1 MLRLPAPFEGRQE
14 RNAVGRGGLDAGQFA
29 ESRHYIGEIA
39 DMVAYLRAEFAAPRH
54 DEGHPD
60 AALAQ
65 RRLAPALAAAER
77 VGAVEPLARRAGV
90 RRRAVVARQD
100 DHRIFPDAEPFEF
113 GDQPAYLAVEVGDH
127 RCIGR
132 PRPPR
137 GEIALALDGLF
148 VAEFTHVVLYVGIGR
163 LHRAVGDRR
172 RPHQEERPLLV
183 GIHEPEHLVV
193 HGIGAVCALRV
204 RSYDS
209 ATNYDDELE
218 ILIDGRK
225 NDLFTGSKEEI
236 AKEEEIF
243 IRDYI
248 LPIEIAKF
256 FFFDAEK
263 IVSFAQINT
272 PEQRKDLSLAYSQV
286 LGIQKY
292 EDLKNELVRIQ
303 DDYRKASAKPQEKRE
318 FNGLIADIDFKEGE
332 IGRLTEEIANLE
344 DDRVIKRHNSAE
356 LQSKLIREGDMMSA
370 DELVRLN
377 DRKTELETVLGEADD
392 SLKDLYSLIPFGLA
406 GGLMAELAAQL
417 ETEKAYKQNK
427 LQLEGVNDKTDVIL
441 GDIENAKRK
450 LPFPIDIKAR
460 NFYESQIRELIK
472 KHFYNVS
479 DESKF
484 EHFSTLHDFSQG
496 QVEEFMRII
505 VKIKDNKSS
514 FENLINKYTKA
525 KAELYTIEKNIRE
538 AEKKAESDYVQNLRT
553 RKENIDRQID
563 SIGEDIGKK
572 QSEIATLKDQVIAHK
587 KQKETLSK
595 KINVSEQNR
604 AVDNEATRLIH
615 TIQKFLIRFKEEK
628 KKALAKKLEA
638 KLQSYLH
645 KTNLVKKVIVD
656 INGNGD
662 DVDICLFG
670 YDDKKIDN
678 SILSMGERQMFASA
692 LLSALVD
699 ETEIEFPVFIDSPMQ
714 KFDPQHTK
722 NVLTKFYP
730 NVSKQVILFPLLK
743 KELTEEEYQYIQ
755 PIVSKSYLINNEKN
769 GSHFVEVIPENLFE
783 EYNNSEHAN

>member
-1 MLRLPAPFEGRQE
+1 M
-14 RNAVGRGGLDAGQFA
+14 
-29 ESRHYIGEIA
+29 
-39 DMVAYLRAEFAAPRH
+39 
-54 DEGHPD
+54 
-60 AALAQ
+60 
-65 RRLAPALAAAER
+65 
-77 VGAVEPLARRAGV
+77 
-90 RRRAVVARQD
+90 
-100 DHRIFPDAEPFEF
+100 
-113 GDQPAYLAVEVGDH
+113 
-127 RCIGR
+127 
-132 PRPPR
+132 
-137 GEIALALDGLF
+137 
-148 VAEFTHVVLYVGIGR
+148 
-163 LHRAVGDRR
+163 
-172 RPHQEERPLLV
+172 
-183 GIHEPEHLVV
+183 
-193 HGIGAVCALRV
+193 
-204 RSYDS
+204 
-209 ATNYDDELE
+209 
-218 ILIDGRK
+218 IDGRK

-236 AKEEEIF
+236 TKEEEIF

-272 PEQRKDLSLAYSQV
+272 PEQRRDLSLAYSQV

-318 FNGLIADIDFKEGE
+318 FNALIADIDFKESE
-332 IGRLTEEIANLE
+332 IDRLSEEITNLE

-377 DRKTELETVLGEADD
+377 ERKTELDTVLREADD

-406 GGLMAELAAQL
+406 GGLMAELSSQL

-441 GDIENAKRK
+441 GDIEEAKRK

-460 NFYESQIRELIK
+460 NFYESQIRQLIK

-484 EHFSTLHDFSQG
+484 EHFCTLHDFSQG
-496 QVEEFMRII
+496 QVEEFMCII
-505 VKIKDNKSS
+505 MKIKESKSS

-563 SIGEDIGKK
+563 SIGEEIGKK
-572 QSEIATLKDQVIAHK
+572 QSEIETLKDQVIAHK
-587 KQKETLSK
+587 KQKEILSK
-595 KINVSEQNR
+595 KINVSDQNR

-755 PIVSKSYLINNEKN
+755 PIVNKSYLINNEKD
-769 GSHFVEVIPENLFE
+769 GSHFVEVKPENLFE
-783 EYNNSEHAN
+783 EYNNSGYAN

>member
-1 MLRLPAPFEGRQE
+1 MTIREIELNNFRIYKGKNKIELFPNGN
-14 RNAVGRGGLDAGQFA
+14 RNLIIVSGNNGFGKTTFLMSLVWCLYGKNMGKVDELYRKEIDEKGGY
-29 ESRHYIGEIA
+29 SKYIGNS
-39 DMVAYLRAEFAAPRH
+39 LNFAAQK
-54 DEGHPD
+54 EGETRFSVSVTFTDVEIPD
-60 AALAQ
+60 T
-65 RRLAPALAAAER
+65 P
-77 VGAVEPLARRAGV
+77 
-90 RRRAVVARQD
+90 
-100 DHRIFPDAEPFEF
+100 
-113 GDQPAYLAVEVGDH
+113 
-127 RCIGR
+127 CT
-132 PRPPR
+132 
-137 GEIALALDGLF
+137 EI
-148 VAEFTHVVLYVGIGR
+148 TI
-163 LHRAVGDRR
+163 
-172 RPHQEERPLLV
+172 
-183 GIHEPEHLVV
+183 
-193 HGIGAVCALRV
+193 V

-218 ILIDGRK
+218 IYIDGKK
-225 NDLFTGSKEEI
+225 NDLFTGSKEEV

-272 PEQRKDLSLAYSQV
+272 PEQRRDLSLAYSQV

-318 FNGLIADIDFKEGE
+318 FNALIADIDFKEGE
-332 IGRLTEEIANLE
+332 IDRLTEEITNLE

-377 DRKTELETVLGEADD
+377 NRKTELDTVLKEADD

-406 GGLMAELAAQL
+406 GGLMAEVSAQL

-441 GDIENAKRK
+441 GDIEDAKRK
-450 LPFPIDIKAR
+450 LPFPIDIKTR
-460 NFYESQIRELIK
+460 NFYESQIRQLIK

-505 VKIKDNKSS
+505 VKIKDSKSS
-514 FENLINKYTKA
+514 FESLINKYNKA

-563 SIGEDIGKK
+563 SIGEDIGKR
-572 QSEIATLKDQVIAHK
+572 QSEIEALKDQVIAHK
-587 KQKETLSK
+587 KQKEILSK
-595 KINVSEQNR
+595 KINVSDQNR
-604 AVDNEATRLIH
+604 AVDNEASRLIH

-755 PIVSKSYLINNEKN
+755 PIVSKSYLINNEKD
-769 GSHFVEVIPENLFE
+769 GSYFVEVKPENLFE

>member
-1 MLRLPAPFEGRQE
+1 
-14 RNAVGRGGLDAGQFA
+14 
-29 ESRHYIGEIA
+29 
-39 DMVAYLRAEFAAPRH
+39 
-54 DEGHPD
+54 
-60 AALAQ
+60 
-65 RRLAPALAAAER
+65 
-77 VGAVEPLARRAGV
+77 
-90 RRRAVVARQD
+90 
-100 DHRIFPDAEPFEF
+100 
-113 GDQPAYLAVEVGDH
+113 
-127 RCIGR
+127 
-132 PRPPR
+132 
-137 GEIALALDGLF
+137 
-148 VAEFTHVVLYVGIGR
+148 
-163 LHRAVGDRR
+163 
-172 RPHQEERPLLV
+172 
-183 GIHEPEHLVV
+183 
-193 HGIGAVCALRV
+193 
-204 RSYDS
+204 
-209 ATNYDDELE
+209 
-218 ILIDGRK
+218 
-225 NDLFTGSKEEI
+225 
-236 AKEEEIF
+236 
-243 IRDYI
+243 
-248 LPIEIAKF
+248 
-256 FFFDAEK
+256 
-263 IVSFAQINT
+263 
-272 PEQRKDLSLAYSQV
+272 
-286 LGIQKY
+286 
-292 EDLKNELVRIQ
+292 
-303 DDYRKASAKPQEKRE
+303 
-318 FNGLIADIDFKEGE
+318 
-332 IGRLTEEIANLE
+332 
-344 DDRVIKRHNSAE
+344 
-356 LQSKLIREGDMMSA
+356 
-370 DELVRLN
+370 
-377 DRKTELETVLGEADD
+377 
-392 SLKDLYSLIPFGLA
+392 
-406 GGLMAELAAQL
+406 
-417 ETEKAYKQNK
+417 
-427 LQLEGVNDKTDVIL
+427 
-441 GDIENAKRK
+441 
-450 LPFPIDIKAR
+450 
-460 NFYESQIRELIK
+460 
-472 KHFYNVS
+472 
-479 DESKF
+479 
-484 EHFSTLHDFSQG
+484 
-496 QVEEFMRII
+496 MRII
-505 VKIKDNKSS
+505 VKITDNKSS

>member
-1 MLRLPAPFEGRQE
+1 MTIREIELNNFRIYKGKNKIELFPDGN
-14 RNAVGRGGLDAGQFA
+14 RNLIIVSGNNGFGKTTFLMSLVWCLYGKNMGKVDELYRKEIDEKGGY
-29 ESRHYIGEIA
+29 SKYIGNS
-39 DMVAYLRAEFAAPRH
+39 LNFAAQK
-54 DEGHPD
+54 EGETRFSVSVTFTDVEIPD
-60 AALAQ
+60 T
-65 RRLAPALAAAER
+65 P
-77 VGAVEPLARRAGV
+77 
-90 RRRAVVARQD
+90 
-100 DHRIFPDAEPFEF
+100 
-113 GDQPAYLAVEVGDH
+113 
-127 RCIGR
+127 CT
-132 PRPPR
+132 
-137 GEIALALDGLF
+137 EI
-148 VAEFTHVVLYVGIGR
+148 TI
-163 LHRAVGDRR
+163 
-172 RPHQEERPLLV
+172 
-183 GIHEPEHLVV
+183 I
-193 HGIGAVCALRV
+193 

-303 DDYRKASAKPQEKRE
+303 DDYRKSSAKPQEKRE

-332 IGRLTEEIANLE
+332 INRLTEEISNLE
-344 DDRVIKRHNSAE
+344 EDRVFKRHNSAE

-370 DELVRLN
+370 DELQKLN
-377 DRKTELETVLGEADD
+377 DRKEELGIVLREADD

-406 GGLMAELAAQL
+406 GGIMAELSTQL

-441 GDIENAKRK
+441 GDIEEAKK
-450 LPFPIDIKAR
+450 GLHFSIDIKTR
-460 NFYESQIRELIK
+460 DFYELQIRQLIK

-496 QVEEFMRII
+496 QIDEFTHII
-505 VKIKDNKSS
+505 AKIKDSKSS

-525 KAELYTIEKNIRE
+525 KSELYTIEKNIRE
-538 AEKKAESDYVQNLRT
+538 AEKKAESDYVQDLRT

-563 SIGEDIGKK
+563 SIGIEIGKR
-572 QSEIATLKDQVIAHK
+572 QSEIESFKEQVIAHK
-587 KQKETLSK
+587 KQKEMET
-595 KINVSEQNR
+595 
-604 AVDNEATRLIH
+604 
-615 TIQKFLIRFKEEK
+615 
-628 KKALAKKLEA
+628 

-699 ETEIEFPVFIDSPMQ
+699 ETEIDFPVFIDSPMQ

-755 PIVSKSYLINNEKN
+755 PIVNKSYLINNEKD
-769 GSHFVEVIPENLFE
+769 GSHFVEVKPENLFE
-783 EYNNSEHAN
+783 EYNNSGYAN

>member
-1 MLRLPAPFEGRQE
+1 MTIREIELNNFRIYKGKNKIELFPDENKNIIIVSGNNGFGKTTFLMSLVWCLYGKNMGKVDELYRKE
-14 RNAVGRGGLDAGQFA
+14 IDEKGGY
-29 ESRHYIGEIA
+29 SKYIGNS
-39 DMVAYLRAEFAAPRH
+39 LNFAAQK
-54 DEGHPD
+54 EGKTRFSVSVTFTDVEIPD
-60 AALAQ
+60 T
-65 RRLAPALAAAER
+65 P
-77 VGAVEPLARRAGV
+77 
-90 RRRAVVARQD
+90 
-100 DHRIFPDAEPFEF
+100 
-113 GDQPAYLAVEVGDH
+113 
-127 RCIGR
+127 CT
-132 PRPPR
+132 
-137 GEIALALDGLF
+137 EI
-148 VAEFTHVVLYVGIGR
+148 TIT
-163 LHRAVGDRR
+163 
-172 RPHQEERPLLV
+172 
-183 GIHEPEHLVV
+183 
-193 HGIGAVCALRV
+193 

-225 NDLFTGSKEEI
+225 NDLFTGTKEEI
-236 AKEEEIF
+236 TKEEEIF

-303 DDYRKASAKPQEKRE
+303 DDYRKVSAKPEEKRV
-318 FNGLIADIDFKEGE
+318 FNALIADIDFKDSE
-332 IGRLTEEIANLE
+332 IKRLSEEIVNLE
-344 DDRVIKRHNSAE
+344 DDRAIKRHDSTE

-370 DELVRLN
+370 DELTRLN
-377 DRKTELETVLGEADD
+377 VRKTELETMLSEAVD

-406 GGLMAELAAQL
+406 GGLMAELSVQL

-441 GDIENAKRK
+441 GDIEEAKRK
-450 LPFPIDIKAR
+450 LPFPVDIKTR
-460 NFYESQIRELIK
+460 DFYESQIRQLIK
-472 KHFYNVS
+472 KHFYNVL

-484 EHFSTLHDFSQG
+484 DHFSILHDFSQG
-496 QVEEFMRII
+496 QIEEFKRII
-505 VKIKDNKSS
+505 VRIKESKSS
-514 FENLINKYTKA
+514 FENLFYNYTKA

-538 AEKKAESDYVQNLRT
+538 AEKKAESDYVQKLRT
-553 RKENIDRQID
+553 RKEDIDRQID
-563 SIGEDIGKK
+563 SIGEEIGKK
-572 QSEIATLKDQVIAHK
+572 QSEIEALRDQVIAHK
-587 KQKETLSK
+587 KQKEILSK
-595 KINVSEQNR
+595 KIDVSEQNR

-628 KKALAKKLEA
+628 KKALAKKLEE

-645 KTNLVKKVIVD
+645 KTDLVKKVIVD

-678 SILSMGERQMFASA
+678 GILSMGERQMFASA

-699 ETEIEFPVFIDSPMQ
+699 ETEFEFPVFIDSPMQ
-714 KFDPQHTK
+714 KFDPQHTR

-743 KELTEEEYQYIQ
+743 KELTEEEYQYIK
-755 PIVSKSYLINNEKN
+755 PIVNKSYLINNEKD
-769 GSHFVEVIPENLFE
+769 GSYFVEVKPEDLFK
-783 EYNNSEHAN
+783 EYNNSGYAN

>member
-1 MLRLPAPFEGRQE
+1 MTIREIELNNFRIYKGKNRIELSPDGN
-14 RNAVGRGGLDAGQFA
+14 RNLIIVSGNNGFGKTTFLMSLVWCLYGKNMGKVDELYRKEIDEKGGY
-29 ESRHYIGEIA
+29 SKYIGNS
-39 DMVAYLRAEFAAPRH
+39 LNFAAQK
-54 DEGHPD
+54 EGETRFSVSVTFTDVEIPD
-60 AALAQ
+60 T
-65 RRLAPALAAAER
+65 P
-77 VGAVEPLARRAGV
+77 
-90 RRRAVVARQD
+90 
-100 DHRIFPDAEPFEF
+100 
-113 GDQPAYLAVEVGDH
+113 
-127 RCIGR
+127 CT
-132 PRPPR
+132 
-137 GEIALALDGLF
+137 EI
-148 VAEFTHVVLYVGIGR
+148 TI
-163 LHRAVGDRR
+163 
-172 RPHQEERPLLV
+172 
-183 GIHEPEHLVV
+183 
-193 HGIGAVCALRV
+193 V

-209 ATNYDDELE
+209 ATNCDDELE
-218 ILIDGRK
+218 ILIDGIK
-225 NDLFTGSKEEI
+225 NNLFTGSKEEV

-272 PEQRKDLSLAYSQV
+272 PEQRRDLSLAYSQV

-303 DDYRKASAKPQEKRE
+303 DDYREASAKPQEKRE
-318 FNGLIADIDFKEGE
+318 FNALIADIDFKENE
-332 IGRLTEEIANLE
+332 IDRLTDEINNLE
-344 DDRVIKRHNSAE
+344 DDRAIKRHDASE

-377 DRKTELETVLGEADD
+377 NRKTELDSVLREADD

-406 GGLMAELAAQL
+406 GGLMAELSAQL

-427 LQLEGVNDKTDVIL
+427 LQLERVNDKTDVIL
-441 GDIENAKRK
+441 SDIEDAKRK
-450 LPFPIDIKAR
+450 LPFPIDIKTR
-460 NFYESQIRELIK
+460 NFYESQIRQLIK

-505 VKIKDNKSS
+505 VKIKDSKSS
-514 FENLINKYTKA
+514 FESLINKYNKA

-553 RKENIDRQID
+553 RKEDIDRQID

-572 QSEIATLKDQVIAHK
+572 QREIETLRDQVIAHK
-587 KQKETLSK
+587 KQKEILSK
-595 KINVSEQNR
+595 KINVSDQNR

-615 TIQKFLIRFKEEK
+615 TIQKFLIRFKDEK

-656 INGNGD
+656 INGSGD

-755 PIVSKSYLINNEKN
+755 PIVSKSYLINNEKE
-769 GSHFVEVIPENLFE
+769 GSHFVEVKPKNLFE